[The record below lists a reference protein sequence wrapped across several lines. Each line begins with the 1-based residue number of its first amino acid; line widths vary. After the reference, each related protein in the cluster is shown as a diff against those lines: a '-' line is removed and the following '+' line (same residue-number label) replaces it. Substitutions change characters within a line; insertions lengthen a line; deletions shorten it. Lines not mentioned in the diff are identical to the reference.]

1 MIGVQGSQ
9 PTPVQFERRR
19 LYLGCPMWA
28 NKHWKGSLFA
38 EDLSS
43 NEFLTSYS
51 QFFNTVEG
59 NTSFYADPAASQL
72 QRWASQLPE
81 HFRFVF
87 KIPRRFSHQLAEL
100 DHTALLA
107 WWQHFAPV
115 HRFIGLIQLQLPAT
129 AGPAML
135 GQLTT
140 VLELL
145 GNVVPLAV
153 EVRHPAFFDK
163 AEHELALNRLL
174 QRYDAE
180 RVVLD
185 SRALFSVAASSAAL
199 LDAQA
204 KKPRLPVHAICLS
217 SRPMLRFIGTDD
229 LDLNRRFYAPWLAK
243 INSWLAEGK
252 SPYCFF
258 HTPDNTLAPQLC
270 RQFARDLQQAHPVL
284 GAWPGE
290 QQAQLGLW

>member
-1 MIGVQGSQ
+1 M
-9 PTPVQFERRR
+9 
-19 LYLGCPMWA
+19 LYVGCPMWA
-28 NKHWKGSLFA
+28 NSRWKGSLFA
-38 EDLSS
+38 DNLSN
-43 NEFLTSYS
+43 NEFLAGYS
-51 QFFNTVEG
+51 QYFNSVEG
-59 NTSFYADPAASQL
+59 NTSFYADPSESQL
-72 QRWASQLPE
+72 ARWATQLPE

-87 KIPRRFSHQLAEL
+87 KVPRRFSHQLTEL
-100 DHTALLA
+100 DQHALLG

-115 HRFIGLIQLQLPAT
+115 HPFIGLIHLQLPAT
-129 AGPAML
+129 AGPALL
-135 GQLTT
+135 GQLAT

-145 GNVVPLAV
+145 SSKIPVAV

-163 AEHELALNRLL
+163 AEHELTLNRLL
-174 QRYDAE
+174 QRYNAE

-185 SRALFSVAASSAAL
+185 SRALFSVPANSPAL

-217 SRPMLRFIGTDD
+217 DRPMLRFIGTDD
-229 LDLNRRFYAPWLAK
+229 LELNRQFYTPWLAK
-243 INSWLAEGK
+243 INGWLREGK

-270 RQFARDLQQAHPVL
+270 SQFVKDLQHPHSVL
-284 GAWPGE
+284 APWPGK